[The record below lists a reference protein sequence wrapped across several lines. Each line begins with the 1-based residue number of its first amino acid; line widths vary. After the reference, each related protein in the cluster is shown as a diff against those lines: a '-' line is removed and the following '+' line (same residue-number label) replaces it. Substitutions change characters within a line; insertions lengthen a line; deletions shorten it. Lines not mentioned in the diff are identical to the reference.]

1 MASPIAR
8 RLCAFDQY
16 YFAFMQTRNGCT
28 MRFIP
33 ALSISYAIQGRS
45 MPEHGKL
52 RSAGSQIYFASLP
65 FNIFT
70 SFAARREKYK
80 PTLLRHSERA
90 LAMAVENYFAGREA
104 AAGRKLFQSALRT
117 QSTK

>member
-1 MASPIAR
+1 
-8 RLCAFDQY
+8 
-16 YFAFMQTRNGCT
+16 
-28 MRFIP
+28 
-33 ALSISYAIQGRS
+33 

-90 LAMAVENYFAGREA
+90 LAMAVENYFAGRAPLEA

>member
-1 MASPIAR
+1 
-8 RLCAFDQY
+8 
-16 YFAFMQTRNGCT
+16 
-28 MRFIP
+28 
-33 ALSISYAIQGRS
+33 